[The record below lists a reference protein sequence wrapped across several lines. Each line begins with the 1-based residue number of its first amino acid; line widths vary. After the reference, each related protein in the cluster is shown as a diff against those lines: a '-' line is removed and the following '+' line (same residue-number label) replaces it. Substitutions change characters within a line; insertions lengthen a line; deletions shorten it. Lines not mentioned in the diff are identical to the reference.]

1 MESITI
7 KTIGT
12 NTISVGGELYV
23 LFTKASDNGLPIFSY
38 KVTDIMGE
46 CTNTPKA
53 FHVKLQ
59 NTSGY
64 CIELLSV
71 TIHLNGSNV
80 NHDFNEYFHNKI
92 HVYTNI
98 SQAYLVYKQY
108 LEDTVKRLKYRNASE
123 YATAFYKELTLLNEH
138 ISIDKLKHPEFYY

>member
-1 MESITI
+1 MESMTLN
-7 KTIGT
+7 TIGK
-12 NTISVGGELYV
+12 NTISINDELYI
-23 LFTKASDNGLPIFSY
+23 LFTKANNNGLPIFSY
-38 KVTDIMGE
+38 KVTDINKE
-46 CTNTPKA
+46 YIRSTSS
-53 FHVKLQ
+53 FHIKLQ

-64 CIELLSV
+64 CAELLSL
-71 TIHLNGSNV
+71 TIRTDGSNI
-80 NHDFNEYFHNKI
+80 NNGYEKFTHNKL
-92 HVYTNI
+92 HAYTNI